1 LKKHHNDNIIN
12 SIKLTGIINIIEE
25 EGWYLVRQKGN
36 HKQYKHIIKKEMDAR
51 GSQYKS
57 YEYRTLLR
65 KHGYVQ
71 SMSSSGNC
79 YDNAVMESFFHSLNG
94 IIYFL

>member
-12 SIKLTGIINIIEE
+12 SIKLTDIINIIEE

-36 HKQYKHIIKKEMDAR
+36 HKQYKHIMKKGMDAR
-51 GSQYKS
+51 GSQYTS

-79 YDNAVMESFFHSLNG
+79 YDNAVMESFFHSLKV
-94 IIYFL
+94 